1 MCCDVEALV
10 RSGLGLDNST
20 EAEVEG
26 FGFYADDMARFQ
38 SVFHVDQ
45 VSFTSV
51 RRHLIEVRSQGGQG

>member
-1 MCCDVEALV
+1 MCCDIEALV

-26 FGFYADDMARFQ
+26 FGFYADDMALFQ
-38 SVFHVDQ
+38 NAFHIDQ

-51 RRHLIEVRSQGGQG
+51 KRNLIEVRSQGGHG